1 MTGLLRTQLA
11 KLGMVRQLSVPFPFP
26 AVAVLGG
33 GGLDRVKAH
42 LSHVNVGRVGL
53 ARRARSGGSRAAR
66 SPAAGLATLS
76 AHITI
81 LWYAWTGAA
90 VVQHQ
95 RA

>member
-26 AVAVLGG
+26 AVAVFGG

-53 ARRARSGGSRAAR
+53 AGGHAQA
-66 SPAAGLATLS
+66 AAGPPGPRPRAWPRS
-76 AHITI
+76 ART
-81 LWYAWTGAA
+81 
-90 VVQHQ
+90 
-95 RA
+95 